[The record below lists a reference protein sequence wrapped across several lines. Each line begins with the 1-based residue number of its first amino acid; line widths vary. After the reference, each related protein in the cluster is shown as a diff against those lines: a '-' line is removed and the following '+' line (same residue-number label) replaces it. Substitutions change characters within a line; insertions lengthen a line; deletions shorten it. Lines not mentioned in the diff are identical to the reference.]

1 MFMESD
7 KIFEES
13 TRYLMDTYGRLPVA
27 PRKGRG
33 VRIWSADDREYLDF
47 VGGIAVNVLG
57 HCHPKVVVAIQKQA
71 QRLIHVSNLYY
82 IENQVKLARLLVEH
96 SFADNAF
103 FCNSGAEANEGAI
116 KLARKYSRTVHGEGK
131 YEIVAALNSF
141 HGRTYGALSA
151 TGQTKFHAGF
161 EPMLP
166 GFVYVPFGDAEAL
179 KKAVAAD
186 RTCAVLLEPI
196 QAEGGV
202 RVPPPDYFRQVR
214 EICDTSGALLILDE
228 VQTGMGRTGEL
239 FAYKHFG
246 IKPDIMTLAKG
257 LGGGV
262 PIGAVLGTD
271 RVAQAFTPGSH
282 AATFGG
288 NPLAIAAANVVTD
301 LLNEKTLASIQDSGK
316 ILMDGLHGLHM
327 NEIKE
332 IRGKGLIIGVEMQ
345 NGFSSKDI
353 ASAMLKRG
361 VLIGTSGDSV
371 IRLLPP
377 FIITE
382 KEISK
387 FLLTFRNVVSDM
399 SVQKN

>member
-1 MFMESD
+1 MFMEID

-13 TRYLMDTYGRLPVA
+13 SRYLMDTYGRLPVA

-33 VRIWSADDREYLDF
+33 VRIWGSDDREYLDF

-57 HCHPKVVVAIQKQA
+57 HCHPNVVVAIQKQA

-96 SFADNAF
+96 SFAGKAF

-116 KLARKYSRTVHGEGK
+116 KLARKYARSAYGEGK
-131 YEIVAALNSF
+131 YEIVTAINSF

-151 TGQTKFHAGF
+151 TGQARFHAGF

-166 GFVYVPFGDAEAL
+166 GFQYVPFGDAEAL
-179 KKAVAAD
+179 KKAVASN
-186 RTCAVLLEPI
+186 RTCAVLLEPV

-214 EICDTSGALLILDE
+214 EICDTSGALLVLDE

-262 PIGAVLGTD
+262 PIGAVLATD
-271 RVAQAFTPGSH
+271 QVARAFTPGSH

-288 NPLAIAAANVVTD
+288 NPLVCASAIATVQTLLEDDQYLLEHCKRMGAHLSRRLSRLTEIYPQRALRTRGMGLLQALELAGPCAPVVKACIERGLLINCTADNVLRFMPPLIVQESD
-301 LLNEKTLASIQDSGK
+301 IDQAVD
-316 ILMDGLHGLHM
+316 ILS
-327 NEIKE
+327 E
-332 IRGKGLIIGVEMQ
+332 V
-345 NGFSSKDI
+345 
-353 ASAMLKRG
+353 LKK
-361 VLIGTSGDSV
+361 L
-371 IRLLPP
+371 
-377 FIITE
+377 
-382 KEISK
+382 
-387 FLLTFRNVVSDM
+387 
-399 SVQKN
+399 

>member
-96 SFADNAF
+96 SFADKAF

-271 RVAQAFTPGSH
+271 RVAKAFTPGSH

-288 NPLAIAAANVVTD
+288 NPLVCAAAIATIQTLLEDSQYLLEHCKRMGAYLSNRLSRLIEAYPQHVLSTRGIGLLQALELARPCAPVVR
-301 LLNEKTLASIQDSGK
+301 EC
-316 ILMDGLHGLHM
+316 M
-327 NEIKE
+327 
-332 IRGKGLIIGVEMQ
+332 GKGLLINCTAENVLRFMPPLIVQET
-345 NGFSSKDI
+345 DI
-353 ASAMLKRG
+353 DQAVDILAEVLKK
-361 VLIGTSGDSV
+361 L
-371 IRLLPP
+371 
-377 FIITE
+377 
-382 KEISK
+382 
-387 FLLTFRNVVSDM
+387 
-399 SVQKN
+399 

>member
-96 SFADNAF
+96 SFADKAF
-103 FCNSGAEANEGAI
+103 FYNSGAEANEGAI

-166 GFVYVPFGDAEAL
+166 GFVYVPFSDADAL

-271 RVAQAFTPGSH
+271 RVAKAFTPGSH

-288 NPLAIAAANVVTD
+288 NPLVCAAAIATIQTLLEDSQYLLEHCKRMGAYLSNRLSRLIEAYPQHVLSTRGIGLLQALELARPCAPVVR
-301 LLNEKTLASIQDSGK
+301 EC
-316 ILMDGLHGLHM
+316 M
-327 NEIKE
+327 
-332 IRGKGLIIGVEMQ
+332 GKGLLINCTAENVLRFMPPLIVQET
-345 NGFSSKDI
+345 DI
-353 ASAMLKRG
+353 DQAVDILAEVLKK
-361 VLIGTSGDSV
+361 L
-371 IRLLPP
+371 
-377 FIITE
+377 
-382 KEISK
+382 
-387 FLLTFRNVVSDM
+387 
-399 SVQKN
+399 